1 MKGYFYHLLRCYA
14 VVLKT
19 TPALPLC
26 LAVAVGEIAVWFA
39 PQRSWSYLIVLAG
52 VLTLLVRVRSLQSLL
67 IGGLLGICAVVVT
80 DADRS
85 ALSTSND
92 VIFEGV
98 VASIPHRRRP
108 GEITFLFRTNVASGG
123 HLLRCRAVDL
133 PWRSIYPV
141 KRGDGL
147 TVRGSVVSIRKPRNP
162 FSWKGWLWRQGVV
175 GEMRVRFSSIQ
186 YSAKQAT
193 LDALREGVR
202 RHIYQKFGDTRG
214 VNLFLS
220 MALGHQDNLSP
231 TLEKAFK
238 RLGLTHLLV
247 VSGYQ
252 VTLLYSV
259 IVAMLAKLVSLRP
272 RSRSIRMPVGVVGLF
287 CAFFYVLYIG
297 SEFSGI
303 RALLAAVSAGLGW
316 MYCRPTGF
324 LQRCSSAL
332 LVMLIAWPLC
342 IFDIGVILTFAALL
356 GIRIGSACYS
366 SRPLVMFLSVHWC
379 VWLTT
384 TSVVLGWQGTMS
396 LLGLLVN
403 IVVAGPW
410 SIMNC
415 TAGVIGL
422 LVSLVPVAGS
432 GALLTLVAHCNQWAS
447 DLVLWLSE
455 SFYSQVVLRGWLRF
469 VVLVGFVALIG
480 RKCRLALKRSY
491 LWHDV

>member
-1 MKGYFYHLLRCYA
+1 MKSFFYYLLRCYV
-14 VVLKT
+14 VVLQT
-19 TPALPLC
+19 IPALPLC
-26 LAVAVGEIAVWFA
+26 LAVAIGEIAVWFT
-39 PQRSWSYLIVLAG
+39 PQRDWPYLIGLVGA
-52 VLTLLVRVRSLQSLL
+52 LTLLIRVRSFQALL
-67 IGGLLGICAVVVT
+67 IGGLLGICASVVT
-80 DADRS
+80 DGGRLAVS
-85 ALSTSND
+85 NGND

-98 VASIPHRRRP
+98 VASVPQRRRP
-108 GEITFLFRTNVASGG
+108 GEVTFLFRTNVESGG
-123 HLLRCRAVDL
+123 YLLRCRAIDL

-147 TVRGSVVSIRKPRNP
+147 IVRGSVVSITKPRNP
-162 FSWKGWLWRQGVV
+162 FSWEGWLWRQGVV

-186 YSAKQAT
+186 DPAGQST
-193 LDALREGVR
+193 LGALRESVR
-202 RHIYQKFGDTRG
+202 RHTYQKFGDTRG

-231 TLEKAFK
+231 SIERAFK

-259 IVAMLAKLVSLRP
+259 IVTILSNMASLRP
-272 RSRSIRMPVGVVGLF
+272 RTRSIRMPVGVMGLF

-324 LQRCSSAL
+324 FQRCSSAL
-332 LVMLIAWPLC
+332 LVMLIVWPLC
-342 IFDIGVILTFAALL
+342 LFDIGVILTFAALL
-356 GIRIGSACYS
+356 GIRIGAACYP
-366 SRPLVMFLSVHWC
+366 SRTVMTFLSVNWC

-384 TSVVLGWQGTMS
+384 TCVIVSWQGTIS
-396 LLGLLVN
+396 IFGLMVN
-403 IVVAGPW
+403 IVIAGPW

-422 LVSLVPVAGS
+422 LVSLAPVSGS
-432 GALLTLVAHCNQWAS
+432 GGLLTLVAQCNQWAS
-447 DLVLWLSE
+447 DVVLWLGE
-455 SFYSQVVLRGWLRF
+455 STYSQVLLTGWLRG
-469 VVLVGFVALIG
+469 VVLVALLAVIV
-480 RKCRLALKRSY
+480 RKSTVTFKRSS
-491 LWHDV
+491 LLHDT

>member
-1 MKGYFYHLLRCYA
+1 

-26 LAVAVGEIAVWFA
+26 LAVAIGEIAVWFI
-39 PQRSWSYLIVLAG
+39 PQGSWPHLIGLSG
-52 VLTLLVRVRSLQSLL
+52 GLTLLIRVRSLQSLL
-67 IGGLLGICAVVVT
+67 LGGLLGICAVVVT
-80 DADRS
+80 DGGRS

-98 VASIPHRRRP
+98 VASVPHRRRP
-108 GEITFLFRTNVASGG
+108 GEVTFLFRTNAESGK

-133 PWRSIYPV
+133 PWRAIYPV

-147 TVRGSVVSIRKPRNP
+147 IVRGSVVSITKPRNP

-186 YSAKQAT
+186 YSAKQST
-193 LDALREGVR
+193 LSALREGVR
-202 RHIYQKFGDTRG
+202 RHMYQKVGDTRG

-231 TLEKAFK
+231 TIEKSFK

-259 IVAMLAKLVSLRP
+259 IVTMLAKMASLRP
-272 RSRSIRMPVGVVGLF
+272 RSRSIRIPVGIAGLF

-332 LVMLIAWPLC
+332 LIMLIVWPLC

-356 GIRIGSACYS
+356 GIRIGSARDS
-366 SRPLVMFLSVHWC
+366 SQPLVTFLSVNWC

-384 TSVVLGWQGTMS
+384 TIVIVGWQGTMS
-396 LLGLLVN
+396 LFGLLVN
-403 IVVAGPW
+403 IVIAGPW

-415 TAGVIGL
+415 TVGVIGL
-422 LVSLVPVAGS
+422 FVSLVPVPGS
-432 GALLTLVAHCNQWAS
+432 GAMLTFIAHCNQWAS
-447 DLVLWLSE
+447 DVVLWLSE
-455 SFYSQVVLRGWLRF
+455 SFYSQIVVRGWIR
-469 VVLVGFVALIG
+469 GFILLGLVALIG
-480 RKCRLALKRSY
+480 RKCRIAFKRSC
-491 LWHDV
+491 LLHDA